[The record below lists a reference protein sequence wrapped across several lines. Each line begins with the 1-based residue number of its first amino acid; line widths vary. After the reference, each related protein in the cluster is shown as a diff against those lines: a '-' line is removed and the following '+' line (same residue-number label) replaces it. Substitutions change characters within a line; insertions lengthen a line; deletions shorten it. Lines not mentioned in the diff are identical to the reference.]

1 VWHAD
6 PKSEAVL
13 DREQLAEFTR
23 RLQMLSDDGVEK
35 IYQTAYKDCAL
46 NRQRFPPAAAIQQL
60 VAQLAGFAEV

>member
-1 VWHAD
+1 VWQRR
-6 PKSEAVL
+6 PESEAVL

-46 NRQRFPPAAAIQQL
+46 NRQQLPPAARHSATRC
-60 VAQLAGFAEV
+60 VLAGIEEV